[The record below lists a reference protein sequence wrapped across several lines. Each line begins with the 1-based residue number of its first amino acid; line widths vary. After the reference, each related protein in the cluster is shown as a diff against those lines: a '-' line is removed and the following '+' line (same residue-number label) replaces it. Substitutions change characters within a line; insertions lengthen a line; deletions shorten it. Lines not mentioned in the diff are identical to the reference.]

1 MTSRSCFPA
10 RRRSR
15 GFTLIELMIT
25 VMLLAVVVITLTT
38 VMYAASRSKTMSA
51 NNIEASEAGR
61 VALDMVARDLRSAG
75 YGADLDYTARPQTPI
90 AYVDSMQ
97 VLINANLEPY
107 PDTASAGHATPLA
120 YDPTGS
126 PRPQPL
132 SGTDWT
138 PPIRY
143 TTGAEIVRWT
153 LDLNNDGLV
162 DAVDQ
167 GDANA
172 VDAQRTP
179 NPDDYELVRQVYG
192 DYTNNAAGN
201 NGPVTQ
207 RIALVRR
214 PGGGVSPL
222 FTVYMKGSTTAW
234 DWSNGPVPAGQLG
247 NIERVAVQITAPSG
261 KRDWLGRYAESRY
274 NTEVNSLRN
283 TPQTSADEYVVDG
296 YAFNDSIVVNR
307 VRDTGEV
314 GLGGATIQLGVI
326 STTTSSN
333 GYFCLHVP
341 AGTYTLRQL
350 VPPAGFVNSSNPE
363 SLSVTVPPAT
373 SHSFANTA
381 IAGGHVSVFVY
392 NDIDNDG
399 VQDGGEPGRQGVKVT
414 MSAGGI
420 SAYTDATGNLAAA
433 LFAPVGACSV
443 SVAPPDS
450 FVATTTNPI
459 QLTIANGDSRSLV
472 FGVGKP
478 ATGTVRGTVYRD
490 TDKDGTLD
498 TGEQGFQNV
507 WVGVTTDG
515 GVTVPG
521 WAYTDANGEYSIDV
535 PANDPPRTTTYS
547 IMILPPAGFFPTSAT
562 SINGIYLTAGQSLAS
577 QNFGVASFTVITLTA
592 NKVLCLGSAD
602 LMEKESVAPLARG
615 DADIVLG
622 SDTGGSDE
630 ISVWFNQYS
639 GTPLFNATRSYTRTN
654 NKMGSVLSMA
664 LDYIDGTTLTT
675 PDLVTGCTYYK
686 NGGNFFVWWCQTTS
700 GNEGYFASSPSRSY
714 ETADQGAVQAVVSLD
729 CAGSSSAADKPDL
742 IVGTKSTTAYLGS
755 IELWTNSNV
764 AAPTFSRTETYPT
777 SGGFTAGSLGEV
789 TSLVAGDFNGDGLKD
804 LAVGTRTAIGG
815 KVHILRNMGK
825 TASPHFLLQS
835 EVAFTGDA
843 VTKLA
848 VVDVDG
854 DGLLDV
860 VAGLETTAGGGR
872 LVYLKNRT
880 GAFTFDVTRTVDA
893 PGVVTS
899 LVVADLGGST
909 RGDLAVGY
917 RVGTTLYVG
926 GVTIYYLDGGNIPP
940 NGMDPSAGALVN
952 WVPALNA
959 NNFNYGTNP
968 AASAPYLTDL
978 AVGVKVSDTTGALV
992 VFIR

>member
-1 MTSRSCFPA
+1 MTSQPCFPA
-10 RRRSR
+10 RRKSC

-38 VMYAASRSKTMSA
+38 VMYAASRSKTMNA

-107 PDTASAGHATPLA
+107 PDTASAGPATPLA
-120 YDPTGS
+120 YNPAVS
-126 PRPQPL
+126 PQPQPL

-138 PPIRY
+138 PPIKY
-143 TTGAEIVRWT
+143 TTGAELIRWT

-162 DAVDQ
+162 DASDQ

-172 VDAQRTP
+172 VDAQRTT
-179 NPDDYELVRQVYG
+179 NPDDYELVRQVFG
-192 DYTNNAAGN
+192 DNASGS

-207 RIALVRR
+207 RVALVRK
-214 PGGGVSPL
+214 PGGGVSPM
-222 FTVYMKGSTTAW
+222 FTVYLKGSATPWNWA
-234 DWSNGPVPAGQLG
+234 NGPVPAAQLG

-274 NTEVNSLRN
+274 RTEVNSLRN
-283 TPQTSADEYVVDG
+283 TPQTSATEYVVDG
-296 YAFNDSIVVNR
+296 YAFNDSIAVNR
-307 VRDTGEV
+307 IREPGEV
-314 GLGGATIQLGVI
+314 GLGGATIRLGLI
-326 STTTSSN
+326 STTTSST
-333 GYFCLHVP
+333 GYYSLHVP

-350 VPPAGFVNSSNPE
+350 APPAGFVGTSVPE
-363 SLSVTVPPAT
+363 SLLVTVPPAVQ
-373 SHSFANTA
+373 HNFPNTA

-392 NDIDNDG
+392 NDLDNDG

-433 LFAPVGACSV
+433 FFAPVGACSV
-443 SVAPPDS
+443 SVTPPDS
-450 FVATTTNPI
+450 FVATTTNPVL
-459 QLTIANGDSRSLV
+459 LTIADHDSRALV

-478 ATGTVRGTVYRD
+478 ATGTVSGTVYRD
-490 TDKDGTLD
+490 TDKNGVLD

-521 WAYTDANGEYSIDV
+521 YSWTDASGNYSIDV

-547 IMILPPAGFFPTSAT
+547 IMVLPPAGFFPTSST

-639 GTPLFNATRSYTRTN
+639 STPLFNATRTYTRTD
-654 NKMGSVLSMA
+654 NKMGSVLSMT
-664 LDYIDGTTLTT
+664 LDYLDGTTLAT

-686 NGGNFFVWWCQTTS
+686 NGGNFFVWWCQSTS
-700 GNEGYFASSPSRSY
+700 GNEGYFASGPSRSY
-714 ETADQGAVQAVVSLD
+714 ETTDAGAVQAVVSLD
-729 CAGSSSAADKPDL
+729 CAGSSAAADKPDI
-742 IVGTKSTTAYLGS
+742 IVGTKNTTTAYTGS
-755 IELWTNSNV
+755 IELWTNSN
-764 AAPTFSRTETYPT
+764 AATPTFSRTETYPT

-789 TSLVAGDFNGDGLKD
+789 TALAVGDFNGDGLKD

-825 TASPHFLLQS
+825 TASPHFVLQS
-835 EVAFTGDA
+835 EVAFSGD
-843 VTKLA
+843 VITKLA
-848 VVDVDG
+848 VVDVGG

-860 VAGLETTAGGGR
+860 VAGVETTAGGGR
-872 LVYLKNRT
+872 LVYLKNQT
-880 GAFTFDVTRTVDA
+880 GAFTFAVTRTVDA

-899 LVVADLGGST
+899 LVVADLGGSV

-926 GVTIYYLDGGNIPP
+926 GVKIYYLDSGNIPP
-940 NGMDPSAGALVN
+940 NGADPSAATLVN

-978 AVGVKVSDTTGALV
+978 AVGVKVSATTGALV